1 MKSILVYCGANTGNK
16 EIYIESAKK
25 LGVELAKRDLTLIYG
40 AGNVGLM
47 GVISRTVM
55 ESGGKAIGVIP
66 DFLVKMEVANPNLT
80 EMIVVETMHQRKAKM
95 EEISDAIITMPGG
108 FGSMDE
114 LFEILTWG
122 QLGLHQKPVG
132 ILNTNGF
139 YDHLLKQMDV
149 MVAEGFLKKQNRDL
163 VLVDENIGNLIEKL
177 ENFKPDFTEKWL
189 KKEQM

>member
-1 MKSILVYCGANTGNK
+1 MNSILVYCGANTGNK
-16 EIYIESAKK
+16 AFYTDAAQ
-25 LGVELAKRDLTLIYG
+25 ELASAINKRKITLIYG

-47 GVISRTVM
+47 GVLSRAVM
-55 ESGGKAIGVIP
+55 ENGGRAIGVIP

-80 EMIVVETMHQRKAKM
+80 EMIVVETMHQRKSKM
-95 EEISDAIITMPGG
+95 EELADAIITMPGG

-139 YDHLLKQMDV
+139 YDFLLKQMDV
-149 MVAEGFLKKQNRDL
+149 MVEEGFLKKENRDL
-163 VLVDENIGNLIEKL
+163 LVVDETVEGLLLKM
-177 ENFKPDFTEKWL
+177 ENFKPKYVEKWL
-189 KKEQM
+189 KKDQI